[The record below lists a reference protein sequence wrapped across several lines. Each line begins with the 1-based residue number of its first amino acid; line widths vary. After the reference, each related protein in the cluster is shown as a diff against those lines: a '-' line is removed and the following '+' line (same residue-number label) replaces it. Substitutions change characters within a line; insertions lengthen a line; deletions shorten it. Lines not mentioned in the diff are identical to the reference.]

1 MTTAEQLRQLHI
13 TILKAIDQAEQL
25 LDNPEFETGSF
36 QRDYAYKIIMS
47 LEGVIYNPLYDINDY
62 MEIDYPPIEK
72 EDMLWWW
79 RFGGK

>member
-47 LEGVIYNPLYDINDY
+47 LEGVYNPLYDINDY
-62 MEIDYPPIEK
+62 MEIKYAPIEK
-72 EDMLWWW
+72 EDMI
-79 RFGGK
+79 